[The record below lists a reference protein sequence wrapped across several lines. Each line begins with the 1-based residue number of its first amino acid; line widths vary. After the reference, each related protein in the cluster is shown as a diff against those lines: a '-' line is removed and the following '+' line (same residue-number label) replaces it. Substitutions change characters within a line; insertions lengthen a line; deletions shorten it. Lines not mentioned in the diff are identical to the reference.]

1 MVICRQRNEHYRSR
15 EYLTL
20 AEVNRLIMAAELRG
34 RHPIRDKA
42 LLLLMFR
49 HGLRVSEAISLRWDA
64 VMLELKAIGI
74 TRLKG
79 SVSGTH
85 PLQADEV
92 ESLRDLRAEGYPD
105 PYLFVGERG
114 GHLKRHAV
122 TSLINRC
129 AELAQL
135 GIKCHPHMLRHSC
148 GYHLANQGLDTRLI
162 QDWLGHR
169 NIQHTVTY
177 TMLNPKRFGEIQ
189 WGVCEAS

>member
-1 MVICRQRNEHYRSR
+1 MVVRAKNEDYRSR

-20 AEVNRLIMAAELRG
+20 DEVNRLIDAAELRG

-49 HGLRVSEAISLRWDA
+49 HGLRVTEAITLRWDA
-64 VMLELKAIGI
+64 VMIEQQAIGI

-85 PLQADEV
+85 PLQPDEIDV
-92 ESLRDLRAEGYPD
+92 LKDLRSQDYPV

-122 TSLINRC
+122 TSLVNRC
-129 AELAQL
+129 AELAGL
-135 GIKCHPHMLRHSC
+135 EIKCHPHMLRHSC
-148 GYHLANQGLDTRLI
+148 GYHLANQGKDTRLI

-177 TMLNPKRFGEIQ
+177 TKLNPRRFGEIS
-189 WGVCEAS
+189 WV